1 MRGAK
6 DGQTREPYSPGSLQP
21 YSPGGSSSNDKLGN
35 LVIDTTPLFEAFGN
49 AKTLRNNNSSRFGK
63 FINMQFRPSGDR
75 MVLAGA
81 FVETCCE
88 MGGARFPSFPDGGI
102 SFGMLGR
109 TTGVECGTH
118 DFRAFQMVIYP

>member
-21 YSPGGSSSNDKLGN
+21 YSPGGSSSNDKLRN

-75 MVLAGA
+75 MELAGA

-88 MGGARFPSFPDGGI
+88 GG
-102 SFGMLGR
+102 
-109 TTGVECGTH
+109 H
-118 DFRAFQMVIYP
+118 DFRASQMGVYLLECSEEQRVLNAAPTISELSRW